1 MKRRAFSNI
10 TVNPRLPSLKSLF
23 STQLSAWCLAAV
35 CRSTATAFPSSAGRF
50 WDEGGHQFRDEG
62 EQFQAD
68 PRKVFGFAG
77 MISTGSGAS
86 LDNTMAGCLRIGRR
100 WVANSEL

>member
-1 MKRRAFSNI
+1 M
-10 TVNPRLPSLKSLF
+10 
-23 STQLSAWCLAAV
+23 
-35 CRSTATAFPSSAGRF
+35 TAFPSSAGRF
-50 WDEGGHQFRDEG
+50 WDEG

-86 LDNTMAGCLRIGRR
+86 LDNTMAGSLRIGRR
-100 WVANSEL
+100 WVASSEL